1 MTLKSLPLQENIPL
15 APYTSFGVG
24 GPARYFVEVKSR
36 EDALQALDFAS
47 AQRLSLFI
55 LGGGSNLL
63 ISDDGFPGIVILNR
77 IRGFQVE
84 REGNSVLV
92 SAGGGEDWQ
101 EFADRCVNEEWQ
113 GVECLAGIPGTVGA
127 SPVQNIGAYGQ
138 EAGQT
143 IVRVDALETATG
155 NSITL
160 EGCRCGFG
168 YRTSIFNT
176 TATGKYL
183 ITGVTF
189 RLAPGGEPYIAYR
202 ELEERFG
209 LNREPSL
216 DEVRNAVLSIR
227 EGKGLL
233 IREGFEQFK
242 SAGSFFKNPI
252 VARGEYEMIAKVVES
267 CGASANWAWPLES
280 GMVKLSAACLIQCA
294 GFKRGYCRGE
304 VGISPRH
311 SLIMMNHGGA
321 SASDIVTFAMEVTQR
336 VFERF
341 GVVLSPEVRMVGFQG
356 SPFENWASTIQL

>member
-1 MTLKSLPLQENIPL
+1 MTLSSLSIKENIPL

-24 GPARYFVEVKSR
+24 GPARYFVEVKSSG
-36 EDALQALDFAS
+36 DAVRALDFA
-47 AQRLSLFI
+47 AERKLPLFA
-55 LGGGSNLL
+55 LGGGSNVL

-77 IRGFQVE
+77 IKGFQVE
-84 REGNSVLV
+84 REGNSFQV

-101 EFADRCVNEEWQ
+101 EFADRCVKEGWQ

-138 EAGQT
+138 EAGQS

-160 EGCRCGFG
+160 EGSRCGFG

-176 TATGKYL
+176 TATGRYL

-189 RLAPGGEPYIAYR
+189 RLAPGGKPYIAYR
-202 ELEERFG
+202 ELEERFAA
-209 LNREPSL
+209 NHEPSL
-216 DEVRNAVLSIR
+216 ADVRNAVMSIR

-252 VARGEYEMIAKVVES
+252 VSSDEFERIAKPVES
-267 CGASANWAWPLES
+267 CGGANWAWPLES

-311 SLIMMNHGGA
+311 TLIMVNHGGA
-321 SASDIVTFAMEVTQR
+321 SAGDIVAFASEVTHR

-356 SPFENWASTIQL
+356 SPFESRASTI